1 MKSKAMEGLKEHL
14 PQSMTR
20 FTEEILE
27 LESAIVLV
35 IDKKIGIIGANSAF
49 FNYLPFPSLDVFC
62 KKHKDIAE
70 LFLPGK
76 ELLESEKSFSWLYEV
91 LKNPDKTHKVKMLD
105 KEGKENLFS
114 VKIKD
119 VEAEEKSLFIAQF
132 DDISV
137 FEKAKQAQTYFE
149 EFKQKFLTSMSHEF
163 RTPMNGI
170 IGFVDLLG
178 RTETD
183 RIQKEYIK
191 LVSHSAQTMMHNV
204 ENLLELAQ
212 IESGQIHLNEHN
224 IDYIEVMEAFSK
236 EFSDS
241 SREKE
246 IQLLFYI
253 DPLLPKVLNADIDK
267 LKKVLRNL
275 IENAIKYT
283 EKKGQVYVEIRANDI
298 GKKEKTLVEYS
309 VTDTGVGIDQNRLST
324 IIRPFA
330 SAKENQSK
338 GKDGL
343 GVGLSVC
350 FKLTEMM
357 GSKLKLATEVG
368 KGSRFSF
375 SIEHKCGE
383 ESAFEFVK
391 GSRMAIWAEDYYTVL
406 YSKLLKEYLDHFGV
420 EVIEIDGLANK
431 ELKNCDAVFIVTDHL
446 SHSRIKSIKTTY
458 RNLQIVP
465 VINPFHEEKFETVID
480 EVDDILMKPLLPH
493 KIYDTL
499 NVIWKKVPPELLKRV
514 SLKPKKPKKSL
525 LDLSILV
532 AEDNPINLKLIET
545 LLSQYKLKVSTV
557 VNGKEAVDVYDKEKK
572 FDLVFMDIDMPVM
585 DGIAA
590 TRLIKEID
598 KRDGRGHTPIIALTA
613 HGLSGDRERII
624 AAGLDEYLSK
634 PLDRTKLE
642 QVLKQYLNVEI
653 S

>member
-1 MKSKAMEGLKEHL
+1 MNE
-14 PQSMTR
+14 

-35 IDKKIGIIGANSAF
+35 IDKKIGIIGVNSAF
-49 FNYLPFPSLDVFC
+49 CKYLPFKSFDIFSEN
-62 KKHKDIAE
+62 HKDIGE

-76 ELLESEKSFSWLYEV
+76 GLLASEKTFSWLYEV
-91 LKNPDKTHKVKMLD
+91 LKSPHENYKVKMLG

-119 VEAEEKSLFIAQF
+119 IVAEGKNLFIAQF
-132 DDISV
+132 DDISA

-178 RTETD
+178 RTQTD
-183 RIQKEYIK
+183 RIQEEYIK
-191 LVSHSAQTMMHNV
+191 LISHSAQAMMHNV

-212 IESGQIHLNEHN
+212 IESGQIHLNEQKTDL
-224 IDYIEVMEAFSK
+224 IKLMEAFSN
-236 EFSDS
+236 EFSES
-241 SREKE
+241 ARGKE

-253 DPLLPKVLNADIDK
+253 DPLLPKELDADIDK

-283 EKKGQVYVEIRANDI
+283 ETKGQVYVEIRANDMD
-298 GKKEKTLVEYS
+298 KKGEVLVEYS

-330 SAKENQSK
+330 SAKDNQSR

-350 FKLTEMM
+350 FKLTDMM

-375 SIEHKCGE
+375 SLEHKSDN

-446 SHSRIKSIKTTY
+446 SHSRIKSIKATY

-465 VINPFHEEKFETVID
+465 VINPFHEDKFETVID
-480 EVDDILMKPLLPH
+480 EVEDILMKPLLPH
-493 KIYDTL
+493 RIYETL
-499 NVIWKKVPPELLKRV
+499 NVVWKKVPPELLKRV
-514 SLKPKKPKKSL
+514 NLKPKKPKKSL
-525 LDLSILV
+525 LDLTVLV

-545 LLSQYKLKVSTV
+545 LLSQYKLKVRTV

-585 DGIAA
+585 DGITA

-598 KRDGRGHTPIIALTA
+598 KRDNRSHTPIIALTA

-624 AAGLDEYLSK
+624 AAGLDEHLPK
-634 PLDRTKLE
+634 PLDRAKLE
-642 QVLKQYLNVEI
+642 QVLQQYLEI
-653 S
+653 EIN

>member
-1 MKSKAMEGLKEHL
+1 MQELKKHL
-14 PQSMTR
+14 PQSMNE
-20 FTEEILE
+20 FTEEILD

-35 IDKKIGIIGANSAF
+35 IDKKVGVIGANSAF
-49 FNYLPFPSLDVFC
+49 FNYFPFKTLSEFT

-70 LFLPGK
+70 LFISGK
-76 ELLESEKSFSWLYEV
+76 ELITSEKPFSWLFKV
-91 LKNPDKTHKVKMLD
+91 LKTPNEPHKVKMLD
-105 KEGKENLFS
+105 KEGNGTLFS

-119 VEAEEKSLFIAQF
+119 VVAEGKSLFIAQF
-132 DDISV
+132 DDISA

-170 IGFVDLLG
+170 IGFVDLLEH
-178 RTETD
+178 TQTD
-183 RIQKEYIK
+183 RIQQEYIK
-191 LVSHSAQTMMHNV
+191 LISHSAQAMMHNV

-212 IESGQIHLNEHN
+212 IESGQIQLNEQS
-224 IDYIEVMEAFSK
+224 IDLIQLMEAFSN
-236 EFSDS
+236 EFTES

-253 DPLLPKVLNADIDK
+253 DPLLPKELTADIDK

-283 EKKGQVYVEIRANDI
+283 DKKGQVYVEIRANDI
-298 GKKEKTLVEYS
+298 GKKGEILVEYS
-309 VTDTGVGIDQNRLST
+309 VTDTGVGIDKNRLST

-330 SAKENQSK
+330 SAKDNQSR

-350 FKLTEMM
+350 FKLTDMM
-357 GSKLKLATEVG
+357 RSKLKLATEVG

-375 SIEHKCGE
+375 SLEHKSDN

-446 SHSRIKSIKTTY
+446 SHSRIKSIKATY

-465 VINPFHEEKFETVID
+465 VINPFHEDKFETVID
-480 EVDDILMKPLLPH
+480 EVDDVIMKPLLPH
-493 KIYDTL
+493 KIYETL
-499 NVIWKKVPPELLKRV
+499 NVVWKKVPPELLKRV
-514 SLKPKKPKKSL
+514 NLKPKKPKKSL
-525 LDLSILV
+525 LDLTILV

-545 LLSQYKLKVSTV
+545 LLSQYKLKVRTV

-585 DGIAA
+585 DGITA
-590 TRLIKEID
+590 TRMIKEID
-598 KRDGRGHTPIIALTA
+598 KRDKRGHTPIIALTA

-624 AAGLDEYLSK
+624 AAGLDEYLPK

-642 QVLKQYLNVEI
+642 QVLKQYLDLEI
-653 S
+653 N

>member
-1 MKSKAMEGLKEHL
+1 MESKAMQGLKEHL

-49 FNYLPFPSLDVFC
+49 FNYLPFPSLDVFR

-91 LKNPDKTHKVKMLD
+91 LKNPDKKHKVKMLD

-183 RIQKEYIK
+183 RIQQEYIK

-224 IDYIEVMEAFSK
+224 IDFIEVMEAFSK

-375 SIEHKCGE
+375 SLEHKSGD

-493 KIYDTL
+493 KIYETL

-545 LLSQYKLKVSTV
+545 LLSQYKLKVRTV